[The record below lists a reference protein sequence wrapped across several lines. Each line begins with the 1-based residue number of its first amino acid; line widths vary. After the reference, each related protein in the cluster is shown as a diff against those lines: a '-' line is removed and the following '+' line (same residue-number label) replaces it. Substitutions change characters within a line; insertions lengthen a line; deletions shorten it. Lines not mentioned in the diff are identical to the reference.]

1 MIGKIITQPVIKG
14 PEKRCK
20 PKSIQ
25 TGNREWA
32 TLIAAI
38 NATGWTIPPIR
49 ILTG

>member
-1 MIGKIITQPVIKG
+1 MMGKIITQPVIKG
-14 PEKRCK
+14 PEKRCR

-25 TGNREWA
+25 TGNCEWA

-38 NATGWTIPPIR
+38 NATGWAIPPFL